1 MKLYVG
7 STKTKKKK
15 KKGTLHVLF
24 LEDQVGLRVRG
35 VGVAGIFPNSVN
47 KTNSALVNHQNE
59 LLELFVCHCNIAWL
73 KRAT

>member
-7 STKTKKKK
+7 STKRKKKK
-15 KKGTLHVLF
+15 KKGTLHILF

-35 VGVAGIFPNSVN
+35 VGVAGIFPNCVY
-47 KTNSALVNHQNE
+47 KTNSTLINHQNE
-59 LLELFVCHCNIAWL
+59 LLELFVCHRNVVWR